1 MPLYSK
7 HVMGY
12 NVIMDDKINI
22 ITRFNALDSEPLDAS
37 TSHGKIICYSNRSP
51 KKDTANEDALAVIPV
66 DDDSTILVV
75 ADGLGGMP
83 AGEQAS
89 QIVVECLIA
98 SVSSTQSSLREAIL
112 NGIDEANKTIL
123 DMKTGAGSTV
133 SVAELTG
140 NKLRTYHAGDSLIL
154 LTTNHGNVKYQT
166 LSHSPIG
173 YAQMC
178 GALDQEQAMRHP
190 ERNLISNYVGCNDM
204 HINIGPIIELAADDT
219 IILSSDALSD
229 NLYEEEICDFIR
241 KEPLLDGIKELIVQC
256 NLNMEEPLS
265 DRRCHPDD
273 FTLISFRKNT

>member
-1 MPLYSK
+1 
-7 HVMGY
+7 MGY
-12 NVIMDDKINI
+12 NVNMDDNNKI
-22 ITRFNALDSEPLDAS
+22 ITRFNATDSEPLNIS
-37 TSHGKIICYSNRSP
+37 TSHGEIACYSNRSP
-51 KKDTANEDALAVIPV
+51 MKDTPNEDALAVIPV
-66 DDDSTILVV
+66 DDESTILVV

-98 SVSSTQSSLREAIL
+98 SASNIKFSVREAIL
-112 NGIDEANKTIL
+112 TGIDDANKTIL

-133 SVAELTG
+133 SIAELSE

-173 YAQMC
+173 YAQIC

-190 ERNLISNYVGCNDM
+190 ERNLISNYVGCSDM
-204 HINIGPIIELAADDT
+204 HINIGPIIELAPNDT

-229 NLYEEEICDFIR
+229 NLYEEEISEFIR
-241 KEPLLDGIKELIVQC
+241 KGPLLDGIKELIAQC
-256 NLNMEEPLS
+256 NLNMKDPLP

-273 FTLISFRKNT
+273 FTLISFRQNT

>member
-1 MPLYSK
+1 
-7 HVMGY
+7 MGY
-12 NVIMDDKINI
+12 NVNMAENNNI
-22 ITRFNALDSEPLDAS
+22 ITRFNAIDSEPLDIS
-37 TSHGKIICYSNRSP
+37 TSHGEIVCYSNRSP
-51 KKDTANEDALAVIPV
+51 KKQTPNEDALAVIHV
-66 DDDSTILVV
+66 NDETTILVV

-89 QIVVECLIA
+89 QLVVECLIA
-98 SVSSTQSSLREAIL
+98 STSDTSLSLREAIL

-123 DMKTGAGSTV
+123 DMKTGSGTTV
-133 SVAELTG
+133 SIAVLSG

-154 LTTNHGNVKYQT
+154 LTTNHGNVKYQS

-173 YAQMC
+173 YAQIC

-190 ERNLISNYVGCNDM
+190 ERNLISNYVGCNDL
-204 HINIGPIIELAADDT
+204 HINIGPIIELAPNDT

-229 NLYEEEICDFIR
+229 NLYVEEICEFIR
-241 KEPLLDGIKELIVQC
+241 KATLLDGIKELIAQC
-256 NLNMEEPLS
+256 NLNMKEPLP